1 MKMERKITLINLYIE
16 QNFMRY
22 GSNKLVTVRH
32 VDIWME
38 GRYTIICS
46 VFEGRIITLH
56 FSRKGELF
64 KKMIN
69 SVVFVI

>member
-1 MKMERKITLINLYIE
+1 
-16 QNFMRY
+16 MRY
-22 GSNKLVTVRH
+22 GSNKLVTVRY
-32 VDIWME
+32 VDVWME